1 MKKKKKKR
9 SDFKV
14 SIVKKKIDGV
24 EIDVR
29 VKKVKHKRKVK
40 KRGQKRKTK
49 K

>member
-1 MKKKKKKR
+1 MKKRKKKK
-9 SDFKV
+9 SDLRV

-29 VKKVKHKRKVK
+29 VKKVKHKK
-40 KRGQKRKTK
+40 KSKKKQKRKTK